1 MIASATY
8 NKASSPAHR
17 AANSTIHLAVLC
29 MVIWNSL
36 FSVSIASGQSG
47 FTAAS
52 ENMSPAHE
60 SLSDSSHLF
69 HSAPNIGTRP
79 VATASAQ
86 AQDYGALLQCV
97 DSYCS
102 DPNPGV
108 FLTEEFETST
118 DTRKL
123 NFKIL
128 CSGAGCTKKNDVYY
142 RIVYQVEWRTLYV
155 RTAYASAYGTGY
167 YGKQGTG
174 GVFNVFCGTG
184 KAGGCT
190 LFTQGV
196 ISKDIIHQDPNKWYH
211 VVANAVGS
219 PGEAYAPVHWKWF
232 VQMSFDPALLTMP
245 LPEEIACELCPAD
258 MLPYPTACGG
268 FLCVYDE
275 TQESV
280 GDPINV
286 RTGVMIYPVKDMSLA
301 IRGGTLALHRVY
313 RSNATTAVP
322 LGHGWTHNHNAR
334 LVFSAD
340 PGGVPGFVLFEA
352 PDGNTYRFWD
362 IGNGRYTP
370 YAGFPGS
377 LIKNGST
384 GYSLRTAS
392 QLEFLFESTGKLTS
406 ISDPQGHATAYS
418 YGNDGNLSRVSADE
432 DTRYF
437 DFAYDDQGLLTTVT
451 DSAGRSVS
459 YEYDSVGNLI
469 ASADVL
475 SQVWN
480 YTYDSDHH
488 LLQVTDPAGKIK
500 VRTEYYSPAYIDFNN
515 VSLSNFGSLDGPHTV
530 NIEDDGHTLHLTGN
544 TWKSIPFPYTITPT
558 TIIEFDFKSNIQGE
572 AHGIGFDSDNTAD
585 LNRVFRLYGT
595 ESGSFNDAYKNY
607 TDTAPGWRHYKFQ
620 PYNYYRGKTFD
631 WTQNLTVL
639 FFADDHDVSSPTAD
653 SYFSNVRVYESTEP
667 VGKAIRQYDG
677 AGNLVVS
684 LQYHPTGSTTVTDA
698 SGHETV
704 YTYDSRGAL
713 SRILDPLHAETTK
726 TFDTNFRPITITN
739 AAGHSL
745 TMIWSADGTDL
756 LTKIDPAGNRID
768 MTYDSLHNLTS
779 VIDSRGFLT
788 TYTYNG
794 KLLTS
799 KTDSLNRTTNYTYTP
814 EGYLKTETDPAGR
827 TTTYSYDASG
837 NRIAAVD
844 FLGNTTTYAYDERGN
859 LIETTDPLGVVT
871 HNEYDA
877 AGHLTCVT
885 HNYDPGRPQ
894 NDKNLYNLVT
904 QYAYDAR
911 GNRVATTDTLGRT
924 TLYEYDSADRVLRTT
939 DPAGNI
945 TTSTYNTAGLL
956 VRTTDAL
963 GHSTLYEFDESRRLI
978 RTSNALGQVARAIT
992 FDIAANTSTVTDA
1005 FGRATVTHFDSL
1017 GRPIKVVD
1025 PAGGQTTTSYDENGN
1040 VIARTDA
1047 LGRQTTYE
1055 YDALNRLIKTTDPN
1069 GGITVT
1075 FYDSLGNRSATVD
1088 ALGNTTTYAYDSAGR
1103 LIAVTDPLGRVT
1115 QTEYDSYGRR
1125 IASIDPAGRRTVY
1138 TYDVLGRVVAVTNPA
1153 GHETRTEYDAL
1164 GNVLRRT
1171 DANGHA
1177 TITRYDLLNRPVS
1190 ITDANGNVTTNTY
1203 DAAGNLVAVADGLG
1217 NVTSYAYD
1225 ALNRRIAETDPLGN
1239 SSKYEYDALDNL
1251 IGVTDP
1257 NGIVTHY
1264 EYDASKRVIAIVRN
1278 YRPGVQPDAQTNVR
1292 ISHVHDAAGNR
1303 IAVTDANG
1311 HTTAYQYDNLNRLIQ
1326 KTDPLNHNWSFA
1338 YDALGNRIS
1347 TTDANGLTTLYSY
1360 DSARQMTGI
1369 DYPAPETDVT
1379 FTYSLIGQRASMTDE
1394 LGTTSWTYDDLDRVI
1409 SVTDAFGATIQY
1421 GFDQTGNR
1429 TSLTYP
1435 DGRQVFYAYDAG
1447 NRLTSVTDWDGGA
1460 TAYTYDAANRLTGVV
1475 RPNGVNSI
1483 HIYDLAGR
1491 LTTLRHGDSAY
1502 QYAYDAAG
1510 NRVQAVENL
1519 VHLLPLQPTTTETE
1533 TSTPTAMETSTPFA
1547 TDTPAPMDTATPTEI
1562 FPATAS
1568 PTPTSRFTPLGTP
1581 IGSGSSVTEDPPIII
1596 DDQTLTPSPTFT
1608 HTLTPTED
1616 PAGTETPINT
1626 PTPAGT
1632 ATVTETASP
1641 EPPTVTVTPTLSD
1654 TPAPTESPTF
1664 TPTLSPIATEVPVG
1678 PVSIQYTYDSLNR
1691 LTSANYSTG
1700 AQFAYTYDR
1709 AGNVLEYRK
1718 VIGGSNLSTRY
1729 TYDDANQLSTAQ
1741 IGTDTTWHYTYDN
1754 NGSLIQSTPGEGP
1767 ASGAKRYTYNAVGF
1781 LIRVEAFEEDWQTQ
1795 AEMAYNALGQRL
1807 QMESHGTTARYVMD
1821 GHKPLAATSGGGT
1834 TFYLYGLAPIGELT
1848 TTWSYSLPDGIGM
1861 SRQISDAGGAIT
1873 YAANYT
1879 PWGEIFESFGQGNI
1893 TWGYF
1898 GGLMDAA
1905 TGLLYVGNGQ
1915 YYDPAT
1921 GRFLTRGANPNS
1933 PNPYVPWNGDPS
1945 GAILAPLSLM
1955 ALIFGGKR
1963 NRSRW
1968 NLSALMLV
1976 VVLSLSL
1983 ALSAC
1988 GSDPTAPPSTE
1999 PPQIEPSQTPP
2010 PQDAGGAANVSYD
2023 SSSDVLPPVEAPTIS
2038 VTCTP
2043 TTALVSSSGPGSTVP
2058 PAPTG
2063 GQNLVYLGEWK
2074 ITHYNYALESDS
2086 QFPAN
2091 DKVPVGGLVPE
2102 RVYRRQFIYSP
2113 PGIYGQGTGRAE
2125 SGEYIT
2131 IDHWRNLQEYGP
2143 GWEDS
2148 NPVYWYFTYGKGGRF
2163 KEGTPWAS
2171 VAMAQSESQ
2180 LRYGDKV
2187 KIGLYPD
2194 HLFEVTDTGT
2204 FPDTSHLDVFIGE
2217 DTHANALAYGTSY
2230 NISVWKVI
2238 E

>member
-1 MIASATY
+1 MFASAVI
-8 NKASSPAHR
+8 NRSHR
-17 AANSTIHLAVLC
+17 ATNVAIHLLAVC

-36 FSVSIASGQSG
+36 VSVSPVSGQGQYTKGFQSG
-47 FTAAS
+47 TS
-52 ENMSPAHE
+52 AHE
-60 SLSDSSHLF
+60 PVPNTPQFF
-69 HSAPNIGTRP
+69 HPAPNLGRRP
-79 VATASAQ
+79 LTIEATASTPE
-86 AQDYGALLQCV
+86 YGALIQCV
-97 DSYCS
+97 SADLPCS
-102 DPNPGV
+102 DTNPGV
-108 FLTEEFETST
+108 FLTEEWET
-118 DTRKL
+118 DKDIRKL

-128 CSGAGCTKKNDVYY
+128 CAGSGCTKKNNVYY
-142 RIVYQVEWRTLYV
+142 RIVYTVAWQALYV
-155 RTAYASAYGTGY
+155 RSGQASAYGTGY
-167 YGKQGTG
+167 YGAKGTG
-174 GVFNVFCGTG
+174 GVFNAPCGYG
-184 KAGGCT
+184 KAGTCT

-196 ISKDIIHQDPNKWYH
+196 ISGDIIHSDPNKWYH
-211 VVANAVGS
+211 FVVNASGGS
-219 PGEAYAPVHWKWF
+219 GEAYAPTHRKWF
-232 VQMSFDPALLTMP
+232 VQVSFDPALLTMP

-268 FLCVYDE
+268 FLCVYDD

-286 RTGVMIYPVKDMSLA
+286 RTGVMTYPVKDMSLA

-370 YAGFPGS
+370 YAGFPGT
-377 LIKNGST
+377 LIKNGSN

-392 QLEFLFESTGKLTS
+392 QLEFLFESTGRLTS

-418 YGNDGNLSRVSADE
+418 YGSDGSLSRVSADE

-437 DFAYDDQGLLTTVT
+437 DFAYDAQGLLTTVT

-475 SQVWN
+475 GQVWN
-480 YTYDSDHH
+480 YIYDSDHH
-488 LLQVTDPAGKIK
+488 LLQVTDPDGKIK

-515 VSLSNFGSLDGPHTV
+515 DSLSNFGSQDGPHTV

-544 TWKSIPFPYTITPT
+544 TWKSIPFPYTIAPT

-607 TDTAPGWRHYKFQ
+607 TDTAPGWKHYKFQ

-684 LQYHPTGSTTVTDA
+684 LQYHPNGTTTVMDA
-698 SGHETV
+698 SGHETI

-713 SRILDPLHAETTK
+713 SRILDPLQAETTK
-726 TFDTNFRPITITN
+726 TFDTNFRPTTITN

-745 TMIWSADGTDL
+745 TMIWSADGADL
-756 LTKIDPAGNRID
+756 LTKIDPAGNRTD

-779 VIDSRGFLT
+779 VIDPRGFLT

-799 KTDSLNRTTNYTYTP
+799 KTDALNRTTNYTYTP
-814 EGYLKTETDPAGR
+814 EGYLKTETDPAGH
-827 TTTYSYDASG
+827 TTTYSYDAFG

-871 HNEYDA
+871 RNEYDA
-877 AGHLTCVT
+877 VGHLTRVT
-885 HNYDPGRPQ
+885 RNYDAGRPQ
-894 NDKNLYNLVT
+894 NDENLYNLVT

-924 TLYEYDSADRVLRTT
+924 TLYEYDSADRLLRTT

-956 VRTTDAL
+956 VSTTDAL
-963 GHSTLYEFDESRRLI
+963 GHSTLYDYDESGRLI
-978 RTSNALGQVARAIT
+978 RTSNALGQIARAIT

-1017 GRPIKVVD
+1017 GRPTKVVD

-1075 FYDSLGNRSATVD
+1075 FYDSLDNRSATVD

-1164 GNVLRRT
+1164 GNILRRT

-1177 TITRYDLLNRPVS
+1177 TITAYDLLNRPVS

-1239 SSKYEYDALDNL
+1239 FSQYEYDALDNL
-1251 IGVTDP
+1251 IGMTDP

-1264 EYDASKRVIAIVRN
+1264 EYDALKRVIATVRN

-1292 ISHVHDAAGNR
+1292 VSHAHDAAGNR

-1360 DSARQMTGI
+1360 DAARQMTGI

-1379 FTYSLIGQRASMTDE
+1379 FTYSLTGQRASMTDE
-1394 LGTTSWTYDDLDRVI
+1394 LGTTSCTYDDLDRVI

-1447 NRLTSVTDWDGGA
+1447 NRMVSVTDWDGGV
-1460 TAYTYDAANRLTGVV
+1460 TAYTYDAANRLTGVA
-1475 RPNGVNSI
+1475 RPNGLNSLYR
-1483 HIYDLAGR
+1483 YDAAGH
-1491 LTTLRHGDSAY
+1491 LIVLEHGENSY

-1510 NRVQAVENL
+1510 NRVQAIENL
-1519 VHLLPLQPTTTETE
+1519 THPFSIQPTETLPSISIETATPIVIE
-1533 TSTPTAMETSTPFA
+1533 TSTP
-1547 TDTPAPMDTATPTEI
+1547 
-1562 FPATAS
+1562 
-1568 PTPTSRFTPLGTP
+1568 
-1581 IGSGSSVTEDPPIII
+1581 
-1596 DDQTLTPSPTFT
+1596 LTT
-1608 HTLTPTED
+1608 
-1616 PAGTETPINT
+1616 N
-1626 PTPAGT
+1626 
-1632 ATVTETASP
+1632 
-1641 EPPTVTVTPTLSD
+1641 
-1654 TPAPTESPTF
+1654 TPAPTETIEFTATPSAEATPSVSPTSSEVPF
-1664 TPTLSPIATEVPVG
+1664 ESGWMESVTQTLTPTLEFTSSPEPTEYPAATGTSMPTETPMETSLPEETPTGTPAPTETLVLTESPTLTPTSLPTLTETSNG
-1678 PVSIQYTYDSLNR
+1678 PVIIQYMYDALNR
-1691 LTSANYSTG
+1691 LSLAEYSSG
-1700 AQFAYTYDR
+1700 VQFAYLHDP

-1718 VIGGSNLSTRY
+1718 TIGNGEVVNIY
-1729 TYDDANQLSTAQ
+1729 TYDEANQQTSAQ
-1741 IGTDTTWHYTYDN
+1741 IGSEAIWRYTYDN
-1754 NGSLIQSTPGEGP
+1754 NGNLIQATLGEGSGP
-1767 ASGAKRYTYNAVGF
+1767 GAKRYSYNAAGF
-1781 LIRVEAFEEDWQTQ
+1781 LTKIQAFDEDWQTQ
-1795 AEMAYNALGQRL
+1795 AEMHYNALGQRL
-1807 QMESHGTTARYVMD
+1807 QMSSSGETARYVMD
-1821 GHKPLAATSGGGT
+1821 GDQPLLAALGGRT
-1834 TFYLYGLAPIGELT
+1834 TYYLYGLAPIAELT
-1848 TTWSYSLPDGIGM
+1848 DAWSYSLPDGFGM

-1873 YAANYT
+1873 YATNFT

-1898 GGLMDAA
+1898 GGLMDTA
-1905 TGLLYVGNGQ
+1905 TGLLYVGDGQ

-1921 GRFLTRGANPNS
+1921 GRFLTRGANPNN
-1933 PNPYVPWNGDPS
+1933 PNPYVPWHGDPS

-1968 NLSALMLV
+1968 NLSALTLV

-1983 ALSAC
+1983 VLSAC

-2010 PQDAGGAANVSYD
+2010 PQDSDGAANVSYD

-2038 VTCTP
+2038 ITCTP
-2043 TTALVSSSGPGSTVP
+2043 TTAMASSSAPVSTVP
-2058 PAPTG
+2058 PASTS
-2063 GQNLVYLGEWK
+2063 GQNLIYLGEWK

-2086 QFPAN
+2086 QFPAD
-2091 DKVPVGGLVPE
+2091 DKVPVSGLPQD
-2102 RVYRRQFIYSP
+2102 RLYRRQFIYSP

-2131 IDHWRNLQEYGP
+2131 IDHWRNLQTYGP

-2194 HLFEVTDTGT
+2194 HIFEVTDTGT

>member
-47 FTAAS
+47 VTAAS

-69 HSAPNIGTRP
+69 HSAPNIGTRS
-79 VATASAQ
+79 VATASTP

-128 CSGAGCTKKNDVYY
+128 CSGTGCTKKNDVYY

-268 FLCVYDE
+268 FLCVYDD

-286 RTGVMIYPVKDMSLA
+286 RTGVMTYPVKDMSLA

-340 PGGVPGFVLFEA
+340 PGGVSGFVLFEA

-370 YAGFPGS
+370 YVGFPGS

-392 QLEFLFESTGKLTS
+392 QLEFLFDSAGHLTR
-406 ISDPQGHATAYS
+406 ISDPRGLATLYS
-418 YGNDGNLSRVSADE
+418 YDGSGRLSRVSAD
-432 DTRYF
+432 DGTRYF
-437 DFAYDDQGLLTTVT
+437 DFAYNDQGLLTTVS
-451 DSAGRSVS
+451 DSTGRSVS
-459 YEYDSVGNLI
+459 FEYEENGNLVAASDVLGQEWRYAYDSE
-469 ASADVL
+469 
-475 SQVWN
+475 
-480 YTYDSDHH
+480 HH
-488 LLQVTDPAGKIK
+488 LVEVIDPDGKTI
-500 VRTEYYSPAYIDFNN
+500 VRTEYYSPPVVDFNN
-515 VSLSNFGSLDGPHTV
+515 VSLANFGNQDGPHSV
-530 NIEDDGHTLHLTGN
+530 NVEDEGRTLHLTGN
-544 TWKSIPFPYTITPT
+544 TWKSIPFPYTITPNT
-558 TIIEFDFKSNIQGE
+558 VIEFDFRSNTQGE
-572 AHGIGFDSDNTAD
+572 AHGIGLDSDNTAD
-585 LNRVFRLYGT
+585 LNRVFRVYGT
-595 ESGSFNDAYKNY
+595 ESSGFNDAYKNY
-607 TDTAPGWRHYKFQ
+607 TDSAPGWKHYKLQ

-631 WTQNLTVL
+631 WTQNLIHL
-639 FFADDHDVSSPTAD
+639 FFTNDQDVASPSAD
-653 SYFSNVRVYESTEP
+653 SYFSNVRIYEATEP

-677 AGNLVVS
+677 DGNLVVS
-684 LQYHPTGSTTVTDA
+684 LQYHPNSTTTVTDA
-698 SGHETV
+698 LGQQTV
-704 YTYDSRGAL
+704 YSYDARGTL
-713 SRILDPLHAETTK
+713 SRVEDPLHTETTK
-726 TFDTNFRPITITN
+726 TFDSRFRPTTIVN
-739 AAGHSL
+739 AAGHTL
-745 TMIWSADGTDL
+745 TLIWSADGTDL
-756 LTKIDPAGNRID
+756 LTKTDPAGNRTD

-779 VIDSRGFLT
+779 VTDPRGFLT
-788 TYTYNG
+788 AYTYNG
-794 KLLTS
+794 TLLTS
-799 KTDSLNRTTNYTYTP
+799 KTDALNNATTYTYTP

-827 TTTYSYDASG
+827 TTTYSYDSSG
-837 NRIAAVD
+837 YRIAAVD
-844 FLGNTTTYAYDERGN
+844 FLGHTTTYAYDDQGN
-859 LIETTDPLGVVT
+859 LLDTTDPLGVVT

-877 AGHLTCVT
+877 AGWLIRVT
-885 HNYDPGRPQ
+885 RNYDAGRPQ
-894 NDKNLYNLVT
+894 NDENLYNLVT
-904 QYAYDAR
+904 QYVYDSH
-911 GNRVATTDTLGRT
+911 GNRVAMTDPLGRT
-924 TLYEYDSADRVLRTT
+924 TLYEYDSSNRLISIT
-939 DPAGNI
+939 DPAGNK
-945 TTSTYNTAGLL
+945 TSHRYNAAGQLIE
-956 VRTTDAL
+956 TTDPL
-963 GHSTLYEFDESRRLI
+963 GHSTRYEYDPGGRLVK
-978 RTSNALGQVARAIT
+978 TVNAYGQIDRAIV
-992 FDIAANTSTVTDA
+992 FDVESNTTSVSDA
-1005 FGRATVTHFDSL
+1005 FGRMTVTHFDPL
-1017 GRPIKVVD
+1017 GRPVQVVD
-1025 PAGGQTTTSYDENGN
+1025 PAGGQAITTYDESGN
-1040 VIARTDA
+1040 IIARTDA
-1047 LGRQTTYE
+1047 LGRRTVYE

-1069 GGITVT
+1069 GRITET
-1075 FYDSLGNRSATVD
+1075 FYDSLGNRTATVD
-1088 ALGNTTTYAYDSAGR
+1088 ALGNVTAYAYDSAGR

-1125 IASIDPAGRRTVY
+1125 IASIDPDGRRTVY
-1138 TYDVLGRVVAVTNPA
+1138 AYDLLGRVVAVTDPA
-1153 GHETRTEYDAL
+1153 GHVTRTEYDAL
-1164 GNVLRRT
+1164 GNVIRRT

-1177 TITRYDLLNRPVS
+1177 TSTSYDALNRPLT
-1190 ITDANGNVTTNTY
+1190 ITDGNGNTLTHAY
-1203 DAAGNLVAVADGLG
+1203 DTAGNLTTLTDGLG

-1225 ALNRRIAETDPLGN
+1225 ALNRRTAETDPLGN
-1239 SSKYEYDALDNL
+1239 
-1251 IGVTDP
+1251 TMQ
-1257 NGIVTHY
+1257 Y
-1264 EYDASKRVIAIVRN
+1264 EYDASGNLTNRTDANGVVIHYEFDALNRLIAVVQN
-1278 YRPGVQPDAQTNVR
+1278 HRPGVQPDAQTNVR
-1292 ISHVHDAAGNR
+1292 VSYAYDAMGNR
-1303 IAVTDANG
+1303 MAVTDANG
-1311 HTTAYQYDNLNRLIQ
+1311 HTTTYQYDNLNRLVQ
-1326 KTDPLNHNWSFA
+1326 KTDPLDHSWLFA
-1338 YDALGNRIS
+1338 YDALGNRTS
-1347 TTDANGLTTLYSY
+1347 TTDANGQTTLYSY
-1360 DSARQMTGI
+1360 DAARQMTGI
-1369 DYPAPETDVT
+1369 DYPAPEADVT
-1379 FTYSLIGQRASMTDE
+1379 FTYSLTGQRVSMTDG
-1394 LGTTSWTYDDLDRVI
+1394 LGTTSWIYDDLDRLI
-1409 SVTDAFGATIQY
+1409 SVTDAFGATIGY
-1421 GFDQTGNR
+1421 GYDPAGNR
-1429 TSLTYP
+1429 TSLTYA

-1447 NRLTSVTDWDGGA
+1447 NRMVSLTDWDGGV
-1460 TAYTYDAANRLTGVV
+1460 TAYTYDAANRLTGVA
-1475 RPNGVNSI
+1475 RPNGLNSI
-1483 HIYDLAGR
+1483 YRYDAAGR
-1491 LTTLRHGDSAY
+1491 LIVLEHGESSY

-1510 NRVQAVENL
+1510 NRVQAIENL
-1519 VHLLPLQPTTTETE
+1519 THPFSIQPTETLPSISTETA
-1533 TSTPTAMETSTPFA
+1533 TPIVIETSTPF
-1547 TDTPAPMDTATPTEI
+1547 
-1562 FPATAS
+1562 
-1568 PTPTSRFTPLGTP
+1568 
-1581 IGSGSSVTEDPPIII
+1581 VT
-1596 DDQTLTPSPTFT
+1596 
-1608 HTLTPTED
+1608 
-1616 PAGTETPINT
+1616 
-1626 PTPAGT
+1626 
-1632 ATVTETASP
+1632 
-1641 EPPTVTVTPTLSD
+1641 D
-1654 TPAPTESPTF
+1654 TPAPTETIEFTATPSAEATPSVSPASSEVPLESGWMESVTQTLTPALEFTSSPEPTESPAATGTFIPTETPMETSLPEETPTGTLASTETLVPSTESPTL
-1664 TPTLSPIATEVPVG
+1664 TPTSLPMPTETSNG
-1678 PVSIQYTYDSLNR
+1678 PVIILYTYDALNR
-1691 LTSANYSTG
+1691 LSLAEYSSG
-1700 AQFAYTYDR
+1700 VQFAYIHDP

-1718 VIGGSNLSTRY
+1718 TIGNGEVVNTY
-1729 TYDDANQLSTAQ
+1729 TYDETNQQTTAQ
-1741 IGTDTTWHYTYDN
+1741 IGSEAFWRYTYDN
-1754 NGSLIQSTPGEGP
+1754 NGNLIQAAPGEGIGP
-1767 ASGAKRYTYNAVGF
+1767 GAKRYSYNAPGF
-1781 LIRVEAFEEDWQTQ
+1781 LTKIEAFDEDWQTQ
-1795 AEMAYNALGQRL
+1795 AEMNYNALGQRL
-1807 QMESHGTTARYVMD
+1807 QMISSGETARYVMD
-1821 GHKPLAATSGGGT
+1821 GEQPLLAALGGRT
-1834 TFYLYGLAPIGELT
+1834 TYYLYGLVPIAELT
-1848 TTWSYSLPDGIGM
+1848 DAWSYSLADGFGM

-1873 YAANYT
+1873 YAANFT
-1879 PWGEIFESFGQGNI
+1879 PWGETFESFGQGNI

-1905 TGLLYVGNGQ
+1905 TGLLYVGDGQ

-1921 GRFLTRGANPNS
+1921 GRFLTRGTNPNS
-1933 PNPYVPWNGDPS
+1933 PNPYIPWHGDPS
-1945 GAILAPLSLM
+1945 GAILTPLSLM

-1968 NLSALMLV
+1968 NLPALMLV

-1988 GSDPTAPPSTE
+1988 GSDPTAPPATE

-2010 PQDAGGAANVSYD
+2010 PQDSGGAANISYD

-2038 VTCTP
+2038 ITCTP
-2043 TTALVSSSGPGSTVP
+2043 TTALASSSAPVSTVP
-2058 PAPTG
+2058 PASTG
-2063 GQNLVYLGEWK
+2063 GQNLMYLGEWK

-2091 DKVPVGGLVPE
+2091 DKVPVGGLVPD

-2113 PGIYGQGTGRAE
+2113 SGIYGQGTGKAE

-2148 NPVYWYFTYGKGGRF
+2148 NPVYWYFTYGKGGKF

-2171 VAMAQSESQ
+2171 VAMAQTESQ

-2194 HLFEVTDTGT
+2194 YIFEVTDTGT

-2217 DTHANALAYGTSY
+2217 DTHANALAYGTRY

-2238 E
+2238 D